1 MAVRSD
7 RRSDPSSEGLL
18 GAREVTIHRWVARV
32 RRMWKG
38 GMFGVLSSRRTEPVV
53 PERDRPTMD
62 PRLVALAG
70 LISAIAFVIIVLPGL
85 ASDEPSHWQT
95 VLDYGRYLH
104 LPRLGTP
111 GVSYEA
117 QQGPVAYVVGGII
130 YRLTHALIGPAG
142 AFYTVRVLGA
152 LEFAALI
159 LLGLRLVR
167 QTATSRLGVTAAL
180 VYLGLNPMLLA
191 MFSSVQNDGLCLL
204 LGFGALAYVLS
215 RSPGTIAVGDATVA
229 GVLVGL
235 AFLTKETAWS
245 LAIAVPLFWLLRDG
259 LRRAWGA
266 LCAFGGALVVI
277 DGWWF
282 IRNEVLYGNLLGR
295 ASRSIH
301 GVTSLRPPR
310 HTRSTGSPAPCM
322 SSKMQS
328 PIMVLHLGAVAYGD
342 VTYLSEVGG

>member
-1 MAVRSD
+1 
-7 RRSDPSSEGLL
+7 
-18 GAREVTIHRWVARV
+18 
-32 RRMWKG
+32 MWKG

-229 GVLVGL
+229 
-235 AFLTKETAWS
+235 
-245 LAIAVPLFWLLRDG
+245 
-259 LRRAWGA
+259 RAPTSPPTP
-266 LCAFGGALVVI
+266 
-277 DGWWF
+277 
-282 IRNEVLYGNLLGR
+282 
-295 ASRSIH
+295 SR
-301 GVTSLRPPR
+301 T
-310 HTRSTGSPAPCM
+310 STGSATASTPCPA
-322 SSKMQS
+322 
-328 PIMVLHLGAVAYGD
+328 AYTAGT
-342 VTYLSEVGG
+342 VPKTATMPPSLR

>member
-1 MAVRSD
+1 
-7 RRSDPSSEGLL
+7 
-18 GAREVTIHRWVARV
+18 
-32 RRMWKG
+32 
-38 GMFGVLSSRRTEPVV
+38 MFGVLSSRRTEPVV

-215 RSPGTIAVGDATVA
+215 RSPGTIAVGDCSADGKLDLGCVLGNGSFETDLDNTEMTKIVDTATALVSFTLTLLRRLQGLGSA
-229 GVLVGL
+229 PAIDFDAYSAWVGL
-235 AFLTKETAWS
+235 Q
-245 LAIAVPLFWLLRDG
+245 P
-259 LRRAWGA
+259 
-266 LCAFGGALVVI
+266 
-277 DGWWF
+277 
-282 IRNEVLYGNLLGR
+282 
-295 ASRSIH
+295 
-301 GVTSLRPPR
+301 
-310 HTRSTGSPAPCM
+310 
-322 SSKMQS
+322 
-328 PIMVLHLGAVAYGD
+328 GD
-342 VTYLSEVGG
+342 EAN

>member
-1 MAVRSD
+1 VAVRSD

-204 LGFGALAYVLS
+204 LGFGAPAYVLS
-215 RSPGTIAVGDATVA
+215 RHRGHH
-229 GVLVGL
+229 
-235 AFLTKETAWS
+235 
-245 LAIAVPLFWLLRDG
+245 
-259 LRRAWGA
+259 RRADEA
-266 LCAFGGALVVI
+266 
-277 DGWWF
+277 
-282 IRNEVLYGNLLGR
+282 GR
-295 ASRSIH
+295 ACEYCRGTEIPACNR
-301 GVTSLRPPR
+301 GPRPSPR
-310 HTRSTGSPAPCM
+310 RRAGRPGCGCAGR
-322 SSKMQS
+322 
-328 PIMVLHLGAVAYGD
+328 PIQARDRRAMR
-342 VTYLSEVGG
+342 VGNRL